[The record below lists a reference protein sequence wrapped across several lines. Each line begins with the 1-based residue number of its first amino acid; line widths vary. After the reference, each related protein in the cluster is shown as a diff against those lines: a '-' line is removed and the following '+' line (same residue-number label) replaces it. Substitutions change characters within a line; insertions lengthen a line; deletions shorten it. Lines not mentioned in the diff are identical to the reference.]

1 MTTNYTTGLIKQRQY
16 GCMGT
21 TMCRSTIDLG
31 QGSYINI
38 SIKKFKKQKKRRGK
52 QRKRKKT
59 KRKREKTKKKKKKE
73 EKQKKN

>member
-1 MTTNYTTGLIKQRQY
+1 
-16 GCMGT
+16 
-21 TMCRSTIDLG
+21 MCRSTIDLG

-59 KRKREKTKKKKKKE
+59 KRKREKTKKKKERGKTKK
-73 EKQKKN
+73 KLKIKKLKN